1 MNRTYSRCGSGRH
14 AGVVLGGY
22 GNQKSVLKNPWIP
35 FFKGVMDGTFR
46 SMAEAKQAYYNQYPQ
61 TQAQADL
68 AERRRKLAQR
78 RKLIRATMEDARSA
92 LQLERGTL
100 RGLSANTIVD
110 RNGRIRLRKGV
121 APKVHPYH
129 ADYRS
134 RLIYN
139 QGLHEAG
146 PRISSRRIARGPRV
160 PRAPAPRA
168 PRATRRRGPRP
179 EGQSRSYQPSPFEDQ
194 PISFEHVP
202 AELYSAYSQLSPEIR
217 QEIADQE
224 RSWGSPDLESFRA
237 REFGILP
244 SARAPYDPN
253 QISEPTPWPN
263 ALARRQRRDEIK
275 EERALEEAGIPTGN
289 LLWV

>member
-14 AGVVLGGY
+14 AGRVLGGY

-35 FFKGVMDGTFR
+35 FFKGVMDGTYR
-46 SMAEAKQAYYNQYPQ
+46 SMAEARQAYYGQYPQ

-68 AERRRKLAQR
+68 AQRRRELAQR
-78 RKLIRATMEDARSA
+78 RKMIRATMEDTRAA
-92 LQLERGTL
+92 LQLERGNLRTL
-100 RGLSANTIVD
+100 PANTIVD

-146 PRISSRRIARGPRV
+146 PRISSRRIARGPR
-160 PRAPAPRA
+160 APPA

-179 EGQSRSYQPSPFEDQ
+179 EGQSRSYQPSPYDEQ
-194 PISFEHVP
+194 VP
-202 AELYSAYSQLSPEIR
+202 AELFSAYSQLSPEIK

-253 QISEPTPWPN
+253 QVSEPTPWPN
-263 ALARRQRRDEIK
+263 AVARRQRRDEIK
-275 EERALEEAGIPTGN
+275 AERALEEAGIPTGN